1 MDEPGAKT
9 DAPGAKTEESRKLER
24 GDLLEGVIDE
34 LIEDLKSGRD
44 DSEKRRQVE
53 DWLRSLADKYPEFP
67 IEQGLRDYYLAEAER
82 LRGTFTSSTDLA
94 EKLALGRSVEGYLE
108 KAAEIERRAESES

>member
-1 MDEPGAKT
+1 M
-9 DAPGAKTEESRKLER
+9 DAPGAKTEENQKLER
-24 GDLLEGVIDE
+24 ADLLEGVIDE

-53 DWLRSLADKYPEFP
+53 DWLRSLADKYPEFN
-67 IEQGLRDYYLAEAER
+67 IEQGLHDYYLAEAER
-82 LRGTFTSSTDLA
+82 LRGTFKTSSDLV

-108 KAAEIERRAESES
+108 KAADIDRRTEPQS

>member
-1 MDEPGAKT
+1 MDQPGAKS
-9 DAPGAKTEESRKLER
+9 DAPGVNTEESRKLER
-24 GDLLEGVIDE
+24 ADLLEGVIDE

-53 DWLRSLADKYPEFP
+53 DWLRSLADKYPEFD
-67 IEQGLRDYYLAEAER
+67 IEQGLHDYYLAEAER
-82 LRGTFTSSTDLA
+82 LRGTFTSSTDLV

-108 KAAEIERRAESES
+108 KAAEIERRTEPES